1 MVYDPEKEK
10 LICPY
15 CGRMRANMPKGSET
29 DGSVCP
35 ACGAPL
41 QGAERALV
49 FECPYCGTWLSIDP
63 NLRDADAPKKI
74 LPFAFSKE
82 RARQQVIDA
91 FDNVPFLPKNFLA
104 DPDGKDIEAVYAP
117 FWLYPASVTGHYEYK
132 AERVLPGGGGTEHQ
146 KYHLSRDTFSQF
158 YRIPVDAMES
168 LEDSTID
175 AAVGG
180 DVKDMEDFD
189 PVYLS
194 GTSAVLPEKP
204 RQDPEYQRRAADWAC
219 MSADAKEE
227 ELTEGYTSVKCT
239 VHDQQN
245 SLDTGNAAS
254 VLMPVYR
261 YEYKGFGLHKIYIDG
276 HTGSMSGD
284 APCDKRRVMVHY
296 LIEMICA
303 GISLAA
309 IVGIVGVLL

>member
-1 MVYDPEKEK
+1 MVYDPDKKK
-10 LICPY
+10 LICPH
-15 CGRMRANMPKGSET
+15 CGKMRADMPEGPET
-29 DGSVCP
+29 DGRICP
-35 ACGAPL
+35 SCGAPL

-63 NLRDADAPKKI
+63 NLRDTDAPKKI
-74 LPFAFSKE
+74 LPFAFGKE
-82 RARQQVIDA
+82 HARQQVIDA
-91 FDNVPFLPKNFLA
+91 FDNVPFMPKNFLA
-104 DPDGKDIEAVYAP
+104 DPEGKDIEAVYAP

-132 AERVLPGGGGTEHQ
+132 AEMVLPGGGGTEHQ
-146 KYHLSRDTFSQF
+146 KYHLSRDAYSRFCH
-158 YRIPVDAMES
+158 IPVDAMES

-180 DVKDMEDFD
+180 DVKDLEDFD

-194 GTSAVLPEKP
+194 GTTAGLPEKP
-204 RQDPEYQRRAADWAC
+204 KQDPVYQQRAADWAC

-227 ELTEGYTSVKCT
+227 ELTQGYSSVKRT
-239 VHDQQN
+239 SRDVQHT
-245 SLDTGNAAS
+245 LDVEDAES

-276 HTGSMSGD
+276 HMGSMSGD
-284 APCDKRRVMVHY
+284 APCDKGRVMMHY